1 MRWKDRGL
9 SRVPQP
15 NRPNQQWSQRWPD
28 RRGAMSRSLEEHI
41 AECYRRAAEY
51 KRLHRRASS
60 WERRE
65 ILWST
70 RQRLL
75 LLANELEGQL
85 GNTHRPHI
93 KGTRRVKAI
102 RRTARGRSS

>member
-1 MRWKDRGL
+1 
-9 SRVPQP
+9 
-15 NRPNQQWSQRWPD
+15 
-28 RRGAMSRSLEEHI
+28 MSCSLEEHI

-75 LLANELEGQL
+75 LLANDLESQL
-85 GNTHRPHI
+85 NNTHRPHV

-102 RRTARGRSS
+102 RRTMRGRAMRG